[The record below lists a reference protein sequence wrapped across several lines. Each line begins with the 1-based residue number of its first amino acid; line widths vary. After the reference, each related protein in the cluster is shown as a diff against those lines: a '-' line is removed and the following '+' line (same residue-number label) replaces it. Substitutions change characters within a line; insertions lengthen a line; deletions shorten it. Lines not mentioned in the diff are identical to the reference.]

1 MRAWTGWCSVVLW
14 GGLFLCP
21 VEMPR
26 ALAQAVIEEQAEET
40 PPTTRPTSLKL
51 SRPDSST
58 RTENA
63 ARRGSNG
70 GWGTT
75 VSGLSIVL
83 ALVGV
88 AAFFLRKQM
97 PRLAGILPEEVIH
110 VLGKRYLDQRQCIQ
124 LVRIG
129 NRILVLGSS
138 TQHGLRTLTEITDPM
153 EVDQLAGQCAQARPY
168 SASQNFSTILSQQ
181 EVTSNSAPPQRVE
194 DAFLSLTKPSAANSG
209 RPHV

>member
-1 MRAWTGWCSVVLW
+1 MRAWTGCFWVFLW
-14 GGLFLCP
+14 GGLFLFP
-21 VEMPR
+21 MELPR
-26 ALAQAVIEEQAEET
+26 AWAQAIFEEQVEET
-40 PPTTRPTSLKL
+40 PTTSRPSLKL

-63 ARRGSNG
+63 TRRAANG

-88 AAFFLRKQM
+88 GAFFLRKQM
-97 PRLAGILPEEVIH
+97 PRLAGILPGEVIH

-138 TQHGLRTLTEITDPM
+138 TQHGLRTLTEITDPV

-181 EVTSNSAPPQRVE
+181 EAASNSISPQRVE
-194 DAFLSLTKPSAANSG
+194 DAFLSLTKPSTTNSG